1 MSAILVRQARRWKA
15 QELSGDLP
23 DELYEALADGR
34 SSHFE
39 RRIIRNLAKIS
50 TIISDEGSIRPYSDF
65 SSDWNY
71 TKSLYGHTHKCE
83 LCGHAPIVE
92 NCVLTNDDGR
102 EIMIGNVCVHRYVEI
117 RDESGRVLN
126 TQEKA
131 QFLKTNMK
139 EAKVEHAKQEF
150 TMMYPNAM
158 FDLKRYEA
166 LMRTR
171 KKWKTLHKTV
181 VRRLATVGYLGQKTR
196 RQWDEF
202 MSVAEKEQKAYDAY
216 KEQKALEK
224 QAQMTLDSDRKI
236 AFQQRLAEKRNQFT
250 HEGQEW
256 IEQAMEI
263 ESNLNAW
270 EKKMVGRVLEKIKVS
285 GVEGLGGGFGR
296 FREEVLIRRRL
307 DSGEVIPLP
316 PIAQSLLKKQ
326 AEGELNEWE
335 SGFVDSVIGRLA
347 EGRSLSDAQ
356 MGVVNRIIGDGQRD
370 E

>member
-15 QELSGDLP
+15 QESSGDLP
-23 DELYEALADGR
+23 DELYEALADGH
-34 SSHFE
+34 SSQFE
-39 RRIIRNLAKIS
+39 KRIIRNLAKIS
-50 TIISDEGSIRPYSDF
+50 TIISDEGQIRPYSEF

-71 TKSLYGHTHKCE
+71 TKSIFGHTHKCE

-92 NCVLTNDDGR
+92 NCVLTHEDGR
-102 EIMIGNVCVHRYVEI
+102 EILIGNVCVHRYVEI
-117 RDESGRVLN
+117 RDENGRVMN
-126 TQEKA
+126 QKEKGE
-131 QFLKTNMK
+131 FLKENMK

-171 KKWKTLHKTV
+171 KKWKTLHKV
-181 VRRLATVGYLGQKTR
+181 VLRRLVSHGYLGQKTR

-202 MSVAEKEQKAYDAY
+202 MQIAEKEQKAYDAFKAQ
-216 KEQKALEK
+216 KELER
-224 QAQMTLDSDRKI
+224 QAQASMESDRVV
-236 AFQQRLAEKRNQFT
+236 AFQQRLAEKRNQFA

-285 GVEGLGGGFGR
+285 GIEGLGGGFAR

-316 PIAQSLLKKQ
+316 PIAQDLLKKQ
-326 AEGELNEWE
+326 AENELNEWE

-356 MGVVNRIIGDGQRD
+356 MNVVKRIL
-370 E
+370 EA

>member
-15 QELSGDLP
+15 QESSGDLP
-23 DELYEALADGR
+23 DELYEALADGVASGYEKR
-34 SSHFE
+34 V
-39 RRIIRNLAKIS
+39 IKNLARVS
-50 TIISDEGSIRPYSDF
+50 TIVADEGIRPYSEF
-65 SSDWNY
+65 SKDWKY
-71 TKSLYGHTHKCE
+71 TKSVFGRTMKCG
-83 LCGHAPIVE
+83 LCGHAPLKE
-92 NCVLTNDDGR
+92 NCVLVNDEDGS
-102 EIMIGNVCVHRYVEI
+102 ELLVGNTCVHRYVEI
-117 RDESGRVLN
+117 RDAEGRLLSQ
-126 TQEKA
+126 QEKA
-131 QFLKTNMK
+131 TLLKENMK

-171 KKWKTLHKTV
+171 KKWKTLHKV
-181 VRRLATVGYLGQKTR
+181 VLRRIVSHGYLGQKTR

-202 MSVAEKEQKAYDAY
+202 MQIAEKEQKAYDAFKAQ
-216 KEQKALEK
+216 KELER
-224 QAQMTLDSDRKI
+224 QAQASMESDRVV
-236 AFQQRLAEKRNQFT
+236 AFQQRLAEKRNQFA

-285 GVEGLGGGFGR
+285 GIEGLGGGFAR

-307 DSGEVIPLP
+307 DAGEVIPLP
-316 PIAQSLLKKQ
+316 PIAQDLLKKQ
-326 AEGELNEWE
+326 AEDELNEWE

-356 MGVVNRIIGDGQRD
+356 MNVVKRIL
-370 E
+370 EA